1 MIQGERVQFLNDE
14 EVSGAS
20 GYVLYWM
27 QRAQRATM
35 NHALEFA
42 VREANQRGLPLLA
55 VFGITQR
62 FPEANTRSYAFML
75 EGLRET
81 KQALAE
87 RGIQLV
93 VRLQPPVEA
102 VVDVASVLASPPAL
116 VVVDRGYLRVER
128 RWRERAARRL
138 SCPLVQVES
147 DVIVPVETT
156 ATGATASEKEEYAAY
171 TIRPKIHKHLD
182 AFLVPLEETALQRD
196 SLGFSLD
203 GIRLDAIGVMLDRMR
218 INRSAERVDTYHGGS
233 SQARML
239 LDDFIAHKLDHYA
252 EERNDP
258 SQDYLSHM
266 SPYLHFGQI
275 SPLEIALRVRGAKPT
290 GVDVGQ
296 ENGDGQHAKE
306 AYLEELI
313 VRRELSMNF
322 CAFNPDYDSLACLP
336 GWARETLDEHA
347 DDRREY
353 VYDREAFEA
362 AQTHDPYWNAAQREM
377 MLTGKMHGYMRMYW
391 GKKILEWTPSPEEGF
406 RIALELNNR
415 YELDGRDPNSFTG
428 VAWCFGKH
436 DRAWA
441 ERQVYGK
448 ARYMS
453 ASGLERK
460 FDIDAYVQKV
470 EGLAESSLRSGQ
482 GGMT

>member
-1 MIQGERVQFLNDE
+1 MIHGERVQFLNNNQARG
-14 EVSGAS
+14 SGA
-20 GYVLYWM
+20 YVLYWM
-27 QRAQRATM
+27 QHAQRARM

-81 KQALAE
+81 QRTLRD

-102 VVDVASVLASPPAL
+102 VDDLASDAAV

-128 RWRERAARRL
+128 RWRERVAKRV

-147 DVIVPVETT
+147 DVIVPLE
-156 ATGATASEKEEYAAY
+156 TASQKEEYAAY
-171 TIRPKIHKHLD
+171 TIRSKIHQHRD
-182 AFLVPLEETALQRD
+182 AFLVPLEETALERD
-196 SLGFSLD
+196 SLGLAHEGVTLD
-203 GIRLDAIGVMLDRMR
+203 DIEALVDRLRV
-218 INRSAERVDTYHGGS
+218 NRSAGRVDAFRGGS
-233 SQARML
+233 SQAEIL
-239 LDDFIAHKLDHYA
+239 LDNFIAHKLERYA
-252 EERNDP
+252 DDRNDP
-258 SQDYLSHM
+258 SQDFLSHM

-275 SPLEIALRVRGAKPT
+275 SPLDIALRVREAE
-290 GVDVGQ
+290 DVGP
-296 ENGDGQHAKE
+296 ENKD

-336 GWARETLDEHA
+336 DWARKTLDEHA
-347 DDRREY
+347 TDRRAY

-377 MLTGKMHGYMRMYW
+377 VLTGKMHGYMRMYW
-391 GKKILEWTPSPEEGF
+391 GKKILEWTPNPAEAF
-406 RIALELNNR
+406 QIALELNNR
-415 YELDGRDPNSFTG
+415 YELDGRDPNGFTG

-441 ERQVYGK
+441 ERPVYGK
-448 ARYMS
+448 VRYMS
-453 ASGLERK
+453 AGGLERK
-460 FDIDAYVQKV
+460 FDIDGYVRKV
-470 EGLAESSLRSGQ
+470 QQLTESQAQEGIEGT
-482 GGMT
+482 G